1 MLAESGTTRI
11 SFRRHRLAVYGAA
24 DFVSTPFRKPTSV
37 GSPTRISHMRIA
49 LFGDIHANLEA
60 LEAVLDDASKQDVAD
75 YVCMGD
81 VVGYNADPVACLE
94 IIRQMDCPTIKG
106 NHDEDAAGSHSLE
119 SMNPVAA
126 AALQWTRCQLDE
138 DQGLWLR
145 RLRMVRQ
152 VSDFTVVHSTLDQ
165 PANWNYVTNRFD
177 AMANFSYQ
185 FTQLC
190 FHGHTHVP
198 RVYIKTD
205 KVLEVPADSIIIE
218 KNAKYFI
225 NCGSV
230 GQPRDGDWR
239 SCYAIYDT
247 TQQMVVFRRVEYE
260 IAKTQ
265 AKILAAGLPSM
276 LAERIAEG
284 R

>member
-1 MLAESGTTRI
+1 
-11 SFRRHRLAVYGAA
+11 
-24 DFVSTPFRKPTSV
+24 
-37 GSPTRISHMRIA
+37 MRIA

-60 LEAVLDDASKQDVAD
+60 LEAVLEDAANQQATD

-81 VVGYNADPVACLE
+81 IVGYNADPAACLE
-94 IIRQMDCPTIKG
+94 RVRAMDCPTVKG
-106 NHDEDAAGSHSLE
+106 NHDEDASGLHSLD

-126 AALQWTRCQLDE
+126 SALEWTRNHLSEEQR
-138 DQGLWLR
+138 QWLR

-165 PANWNYVTNRFD
+165 PAHWNYVTNRFD
-177 AMANFSYQ
+177 AMSNFSYQ
-185 FTQLC
+185 FTQIC

-198 RVYIKTD
+198 RVYVKHDRVQEMHAD
-205 KVLEVPADSIIIE
+205 KFIIE
-218 KNAKYFI
+218 DNAKYFI
-225 NCGSV
+225 NVGSV

-239 SCYAIYDT
+239 ACYAIYDSEEKF
-247 TQQMVVFRRVEYE
+247 VEFRRVEYDL
-260 IAKTQ
+260 ATTQ
-265 AKILAAGLPSM
+265 DKILAAGLPQM

>member
-1 MLAESGTTRI
+1 
-11 SFRRHRLAVYGAA
+11 
-24 DFVSTPFRKPTSV
+24 
-37 GSPTRISHMRIA
+37 MRIA

-60 LEAVLDDASKQDVAD
+60 LEAVLADASNQGATE
-75 YVCMGD
+75 YVCTGD
-81 VVGYNADPVACLE
+81 VVGYNADPAACLE
-94 IIRQMDCPTIKG
+94 IVRSMDCPTVKG
-106 NHDEDAAGSHSLE
+106 NHDEDASGNHSLE
-119 SMNPVAA
+119 TMNPVAA
-126 AALQWTRCQLDE
+126 IALEWTRNQLSE
-138 DQGLWLR
+138 EQREWLA

-177 AMANFSYQ
+177 AMSNFSYQ

-198 RVYIKTD
+198 RVYMKTD
-205 KVLEVPADSIIIE
+205 RVVEVPAQSLVIE
-218 KNAKYFI
+218 DGAKYFI
-225 NCGSV
+225 NVGSV

-239 SCYAIYDT
+239 ACYALFDLEHKQI
-247 TQQMVVFRRVEYE
+247 VFRRVEYD
-260 IAKTQ
+260 IDKTQ

-276 LAERIAEG
+276 LAERIREG

>member
-1 MLAESGTTRI
+1 
-11 SFRRHRLAVYGAA
+11 
-24 DFVSTPFRKPTSV
+24 
-37 GSPTRISHMRIA
+37 MRIA

-60 LEAVLDDASKQDVAD
+60 LEAVLEDASQQGVTD

-81 VVGYNADPVACLE
+81 IVGYNADPSACLE
-94 IIRQMDCPTIKG
+94 IVRAMNCPTVKG
-106 NHDEDAAGSHSLE
+106 NHDEDAAGNHSLD

-126 AALQWTRCQLDE
+126 AALEWTRLQLTP
-138 DQGLWLR
+138 DQRHWLTQ
-145 RLRMVRQ
+145 LRMVRQ

-165 PANWNYVTNRFD
+165 PANWNYVTSRFIAD
-177 AMANFSYQ
+177 SNFSYQ

-198 RVYIKTD
+198 RVYMKTG
-205 KVLEVPADSIIIE
+205 KVVEVPAEAVAIE
-218 KNAKYFI
+218 DNAKYFI
-225 NCGSV
+225 NVGSV

-239 SCYAIYDT
+239 ACYAIFDIT
-247 TQQMVVFRRVEYE
+247 HKMIVFRRVEYD

-265 AKILAAGLPSM
+265 EKILAAGLPTM
-276 LAERIAEG
+276 LAERIRDG

>member
-1 MLAESGTTRI
+1 
-11 SFRRHRLAVYGAA
+11 
-24 DFVSTPFRKPTSV
+24 
-37 GSPTRISHMRIA
+37 MRIA

-60 LEAVLDDASKQDVAD
+60 LEAVLADASQQGVTQ

-81 VVGYNADPVACLE
+81 IVGYNADPAACLE
-94 IIRQMDCPTIKG
+94 IIRAMDCPTVKG
-106 NHDEDAAGSHSLE
+106 NHDEDASGNHSLDT
-119 SMNPVAA
+119 MNPVAA
-126 AALQWTRCQLDE
+126 AALVWTREQLNE
-138 DQGLWLR
+138 EQRKWLS

-165 PANWNYVTNRFD
+165 PVNWNYVTNRFD

-198 RVYIKTD
+198 RVYMKAA
-205 KVLEVPADSIIIE
+205 KVVEVAADSVEIE
-218 KNAKYFI
+218 AGAKYFI
-225 NCGSV
+225 NVGSV

-239 SCYAIYDT
+239 ACYAIYDLEHN
-247 TQQMVVFRRVEYE
+247 MVVFRRVEYD

-265 AKILAAGLPSM
+265 EKIIAAGLPQM
-276 LAERIAEG
+276 LAERIQEG